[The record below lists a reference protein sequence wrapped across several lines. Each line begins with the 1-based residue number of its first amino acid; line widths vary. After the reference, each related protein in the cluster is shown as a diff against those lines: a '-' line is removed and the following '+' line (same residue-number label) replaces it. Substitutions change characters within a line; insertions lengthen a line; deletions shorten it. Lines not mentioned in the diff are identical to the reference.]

1 MDIDIILEPDITP
14 AQLAEIAVRAEE
26 LGVRALWSSN
36 YHTMW
41 DGFISLVPA
50 AMATSRIILGPLAV
64 SPWEMHPL
72 KMANAVTSLNEIAK
86 GRGMIAVGGGGALIG
101 AIGWRTGA
109 EAEVWPYRHPE
120 KGTRFPDRRVRAVRE
135 TLDVLKIARKGEICM
150 KYPGEV
156 FDIGRPFMMDWAEHD
171 GPLLYSCSSGPMMIR
186 MGAANADGIQLSDYT
201 PDMMPLCME
210 NVHKGFAKRDA
221 ETNRPADDFRIG
233 NFWAFHIKK
242 DKEASMWEGRR
253 ELYVRGGI
261 VGSEREQIEKFCH
274 DDEETDWVM
283 DHRESFKKAYLWKT
297 GTIDKIPDELGNRL
311 VHGMA
316 SAGDLGD
323 IDREVERYQEFAKSG
338 LTELALRLHND
349 PMEGLEIIG
358 EHVIPALRK

>member
-72 KMANAVTSLNEIAK
+72 KMANAILSFNEMAE

-101 AIGWRTGA
+101 AIGWKA
-109 EAEVWPYRHPE
+109 NNDAEVWPFRHPE

-135 TLDVLKIARKGEICM
+135 ALEILKIARKGEICM
-150 KYPGEV
+150 KYNGNV
-156 FDIGRPFMMDWAEHD
+156 FDICRPFMMDWAKHD

-186 MGAANADGIQLSDYT
+186 MAGQYADGFQVSDFT
-201 PDMMPLCME
+201 PDMMPMAIE
-210 NVHKGFAKRDA
+210 NAEIGLAKREDKP
-221 ETNRPADDFRIG
+221 EKLRIG
-233 NFWAFHIKK
+233 NFWAWHIKK
-242 DKEASMWEGRR
+242 DREASYWEGRR

-261 VGSEREQIEKFCH
+261 VGAEYDQIVKHCEPEEAELVMENR
-274 DDEETDWVM
+274 DEF
-283 DHRESFKKAYLWKT
+283 RNAYLWKSGDIKNVPT
-297 GTIDKIPDELGNRL
+297 DLANRL
-311 VHGMA
+311 VDGMA
-316 SAGDLGD
+316 SAGDLSN
-323 IDREVERYQEFAKSG
+323 IDAQVERFKQFEASG
-338 LTELALRLHND
+338 LTELSLRLHDD
-349 PMEGLEIIG
+349 PMEALEIIG
-358 EHVIPALRK
+358 EHIIPAFR